1 MKILKITN
9 KNESIHIMHEE
20 GSAGKKE
27 MMVKINRFLTKE
39 LRAKNTE
46 LHKEVKLHNAA
57 TDGIDMH
64 ETVKELLC
72 NISFNNHKIHKI
84 LNIPTIEKYNTLH
97 DVEITVIEVT

>member
-1 MKILKITN
+1 
-9 KNESIHIMHEE
+9 MHED
-20 GSAGKKE
+20 SAAGKKE
-27 MMVKINRFLTKE
+27 MMVKINRFLTRN
-39 LRAKNTE
+39 LRAKNIE
-46 LHKEVKLHNAA
+46 LRKEVKLHNSAN
-57 TDGIDMH
+57 DGVDMH

>member
-9 KNESIHIMHEE
+9 KNESIHIMHED
-20 GSAGKKE
+20 SAAGKKE
-27 MMVKINRFLTKE
+27 MMNKINRFLTRN
-39 LRAKNTE
+39 LRAKNIE
-46 LHKEVKLHNAA
+46 LRKEVKLHNSAN
-57 TDGIDMH
+57 DGVDMH